1 MIVIQQVQL
10 SPKSWQMKCHICK
23 KIKKNKVI
31 VEQTTM
37 ITIIMKRKLNS
48 DGQQFPQYQQNEQ
61 LIIPSKH

>member
-1 MIVIQQVQL
+1 
-10 SPKSWQMKCHICK
+10 MKCHICK